1 MMTSVKKVTYSKF
14 FFAFL
19 KVFKLL
25 SMCAKFQVKSIAVFY
40 PGKKCGEGNFT
51 PTPCELRL
59 VETFWLVGTFH

>member
-1 MMTSVKKVTYSKF
+1 MMTSVKKVTLYSKF

-51 PTPCELRL
+51 PTPL
-59 VETFWLVGTFH
+59 